1 VDVRSDVFSLAMS
14 LYHAL
19 AGAPAFAYVRSFMG
33 LVLEITSREA
43 PPLQDAA
50 PWVSP
55 SLARIVHAALL
66 REPEARC
73 PTVSEL
79 ALALDIAVGI
89 DASRRPI
96 ALRSLSAWTSDRI
109 APRAELASSWDDL
122 LRS

>member
-1 VDVRSDVFSLAMS
+1 
-14 LYHAL
+14 
-19 AGAPAFAYVRSFMG
+19 MG

-66 REPEARC
+66 REPEVRC
-73 PTVSEL
+73 PNVSEL
-79 ALALDIAVGI
+79 ALALDMAIGI

-96 ALRSLSAWTSDRI
+96 ALRSLSAWTSDGV
-109 APRAELASSWDDL
+109 APRAELASSWSDL
-122 LRS
+122 LRA